1 MTDTNSCY
9 CILSQQQKCRHFYAP
24 SMTFHLL
31 FLSLQCTHLSTLSKI
46 LTCVILS
53 DIMIKA
59 NKETILQLGA
69 NMRVFLLATGSFQ
82 IYQPQ
87 LLTLNITPS
96 PVRVSVITGV
106 NFITLCSIANL
117 FYFLLCIL
125 FNHFYLLACLCLLSL
140 IVVPIKSC
148 YSPVT
153 LNPPSL
159 PMKKVER
166 NNSKKAENV
175 SSLKPPLPSAPTNG
189 SVPVTTS
196 SVEESVCSQK
206 TLQELAELN
215 AKLQASLRQQVS
227 PHQQM
232 PEYPVF
238 Y

>member
-69 NMRVFLLATGSFQ
+69 NMRVFSACHWIFSDLLAPVIDSQYYTLTCQGVCNNRS
-82 IYQPQ
+82 Q
-87 LLTLNITPS
+87 LYYVVQRS
-96 PVRVSVITGV
+96 D
-106 NFITLCSIANL
+106 L

-125 FNHFYLLACLCLLSL
+125 FNRFYLLACLCLLSL

-166 NNSKKAENV
+166 NNNKKAENV

-227 PHQQM
+227 PHQRM